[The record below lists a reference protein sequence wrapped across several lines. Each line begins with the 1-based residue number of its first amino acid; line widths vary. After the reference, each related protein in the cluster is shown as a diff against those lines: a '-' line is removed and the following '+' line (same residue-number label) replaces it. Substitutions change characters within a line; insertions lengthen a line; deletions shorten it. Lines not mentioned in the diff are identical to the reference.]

1 VRIGVVSDIHCNAAA
16 LETALDMMASRVDEV
31 FVAGDVLYEYRF
43 SNEVVGSIHRGG
55 FPYVLGNHEM
65 VFLGQGGERARSA
78 AAIDQDSLR
87 YLAGRPTRIDCRI
100 GGRSITMV
108 HGSPWAPYNN
118 YLTEND
124 PLWDRCSELDSEI
137 LITGHTHVPMV
148 KSVGRTLI
156 VNPGSLGE
164 SREAGARDLVSY
176 ALIDLSSDEVEI
188 VRFPN
193 PRL

>member
-1 VRIGVVSDIHCNAAA
+1 
-16 LETALDMMASRVDEV
+16 MMAPGVDEV
-31 FVAGDVLYEYRF
+31 FVAGDVVYEYRF
-43 SNEVVGSIHRGG
+43 SNEVVGAIRQGG
-55 FPYVLGNHEM
+55 FPSVLGNHEM
-65 VFLGQGGERARSA
+65 VFLGRGGERARSVA
-78 AAIDQDSLR
+78 TIDPASLK

-124 PLWDRCSELDSEI
+124 PVWDRCSELDSEI

-148 KSVGRTLI
+148 KSAGSTLI

-176 ALIDLSSDEVEI
+176 AVIDLASDEVEI